1 MNKEFIAEH
10 MAKPMTA
17 GGLAFLATRFLTY
30 GNLNLNIDSNIPV
43 INRLN
48 GTSLSIG
55 VATGLFVM
63 IGSIGGDLLTS
74 ELYPFIHKQEKFKNV
89 GSGAVL
95 LSSVSVTSLLTHYV
109 ANPDSIQQRGMMNI
123 VGMAVVCETAA
134 NILYDNLLRPV
145 LLGHENE
152 PDYDYF
158 ADEVG
163 LGMVDNLF

>member
-1 MNKEFIAEH
+1 M
-10 MAKPMTA
+10 
-17 GGLAFLATRFLTY
+17 
-30 GNLNLNIDSNIPV
+30 
-43 INRLN
+43 
-48 GTSLSIG
+48 
-55 VATGLFVM
+55 
-63 IGSIGGDLLTS
+63 GGDLLAS

-109 ANPDSIQQRGMMNI
+109 ANPKSVQQRGMMNI

-152 PDYDYF
+152 SEYDYF
-158 ADEVG
+158 ADDVG
-163 LGMVDNLF
+163 LGFVDDLF